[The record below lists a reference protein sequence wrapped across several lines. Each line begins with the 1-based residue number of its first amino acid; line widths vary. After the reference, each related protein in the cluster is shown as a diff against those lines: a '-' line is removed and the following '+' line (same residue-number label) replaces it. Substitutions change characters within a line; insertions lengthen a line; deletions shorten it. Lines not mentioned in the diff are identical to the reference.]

1 MTEPVI
7 PPRRGQKITE
17 IQLGSNQDVPT
28 QIMSEWMEQLSRLVE
43 ALQVEAGSGSPEGVL
58 VATENK
64 LYRDTATN
72 DVYIKTTATGN
83 TGWVLV

>member
-1 MTEPVI
+1 MSEPVI

-17 IQLGSNQDVPT
+17 VQIGSLQEVPT

-43 ALQVEAGSGSPEGVL
+43 ALQVETGSGSPEGVL
-58 VATENK
+58 TATENK
-64 LYRDTATN
+64 LYRDTVGN
-72 DVYIKTTATGN
+72 VLYIKTTATGD

>member
-7 PPRRGQKITE
+7 PPKRGQKITE
-17 IQLGSNQDVPT
+17 LQLGSNQEVPT

-43 ALQVEAGSGSPEGVL
+43 ALQVETGSGSPEGVL

-64 LYRDTATN
+64 LYRDTAGN
-72 DVYIKTTATGN
+72 VLYIKTTSTGD